1 MNKKVYLQPHIK
13 CAPLPM
19 ASLLASLSHSQV
31 IDNTGGNTSIEDG
44 KPDTDTA
51 KEHWGSIDSW
61 DSWEYP
67 PQKNSINN

>member
-1 MNKKVYLQPHIK
+1 MKYKHFKQALLFKVG
-13 CAPLPM
+13 
-19 ASLLASLSHSQV
+19 SV

-67 PQKNSINN
+67 PKNPSINN

>member
-1 MNKKVYLQPHIK
+1 
-13 CAPLPM
+13 M

-51 KEHWGSIDSW
+51 KEHWGSIDSLGFL
-61 DSWEYP
+61 EIP
-67 PQKNSINN
+67 PNPSINN